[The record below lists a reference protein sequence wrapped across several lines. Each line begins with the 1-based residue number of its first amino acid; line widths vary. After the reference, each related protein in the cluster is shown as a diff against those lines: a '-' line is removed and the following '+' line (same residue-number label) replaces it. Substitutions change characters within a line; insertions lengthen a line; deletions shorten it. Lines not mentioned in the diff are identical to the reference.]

1 MLSRLVTLHPGDQ
14 VTSSGDGGLLPA
26 GLPIGTVVPDNNGGY
41 RVALL
46 ADAASSQDVEILN
59 FSKPPEELPAT
70 AQLPVEAA
78 GLKPQVPQP
87 PPTPVSPLATA
98 PVPPKPTT
106 PTTAP
111 TAAAPKPDTPP
122 ADTTGEPA
130 DMDR

>member
-1 MLSRLVTLHPGDQ
+1 MLHPGDQ

-59 FSKPPEELPAT
+59 FSKPPEDLPAT

-87 PPTPVSPLATA
+87 PPTPVSPLAAA
-98 PVPPKPTT
+98 PAKPAS
-106 PTTAP
+106 PVV
-111 TAAAPKPDTPP
+111 AAPKPQTPP
-122 ADTTGEPA
+122 ADAGEP
-130 DMDR
+130 DDVDR